1 MNVNYYNGISGI
13 YFSSV
18 IANIIKIGNLDK
30 TNKSILDF
38 GCGSKVLSKKLPGKK
53 ILNYDINKNYTEFD
67 DYKKLNF
74 DIVVF
79 NHVLM
84 YMSKME
90 IISTFDN
97 IKKINRNCEII
108 VGMGKEGLVNK
119 FAAIATFNF
128 SAHKGTIVTYEQ
140 QKKILNEKTK
150 ILKVKKNVFFMTD
163 IYYARFDN

>member
-1 MNVNYYNGISGI
+1 
-13 YFSSV
+13 
-18 IANIIKIGNLDK
+18 
-30 TNKSILDF
+30 
-38 GCGSKVLSKKLPGKK
+38 
-53 ILNYDINKNYTEFD
+53 
-67 DYKKLNF
+67 
-74 DIVVF
+74 
-79 NHVLM
+79 
-84 YMSKME
+84 ME